1 MSSWFKHFLAIQGT
15 SVLAQTLMHIS
26 RKGNSRRDSDIG
38 LEYEI
43 VKCLRDILNQSK
55 GGEALNHHL
64 VVSQL
69 ASSLN
74 TSNIPTRRL
83 VLEMLCFLVY
93 RNEGL
98 SLVLTGLEA
107 LSTSNNEPNDPYA
120 FWFKSLE
127 LSLSGRGKMGSLV
140 GASEEARRAGGLESS
155 LNDYAVRPSCT
166 SGMTFT
172 NLISSLPICS
182 SLTQS

>member
-1 MSSWFKHFLAIQGT
+1 M
-15 SVLAQTLMHIS
+15 LAQTLMHIS
-26 RKGNSRRDSDIG
+26 RKASSRRDSDIS
-38 LEYEI
+38 LEYEV

-74 TSNIPTRRL
+74 TPNIPTRRL

-98 SLVLTGLEA
+98 NLVLTGLEA
-107 LSTSNNEPNDPYA
+107 LSTANNEPNDPYA
-120 FWFKSLE
+120 YWFKSLE
-127 LSLSGRGKMGSLV
+127 MSLSGRGKMGSLV
-140 GASEEARRAGGLESS
+140 GASEEARRAGGVESS
-155 LNDYAVRPSCT
+155 LNDYAVRPT
-166 SGMTFT
+166 
-172 NLISSLPICS
+172 CS
-182 SLTQS
+182 THCSFN